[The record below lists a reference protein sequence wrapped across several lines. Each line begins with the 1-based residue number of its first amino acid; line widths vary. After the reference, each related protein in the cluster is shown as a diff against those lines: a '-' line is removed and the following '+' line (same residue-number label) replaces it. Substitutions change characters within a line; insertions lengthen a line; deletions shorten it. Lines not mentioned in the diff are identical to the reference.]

1 MVISLTLIISL
12 VIVRLFNKRS
22 LMAELLIAYCV
33 IPVLIVYIMWLTNYK
48 NIDNNTIFYTLLV
61 SYMILVCLLTL
72 HFAIEKPSISM
83 NILLY
88 CWIKPRKLDEVNL
101 MLDTIIAM
109 DNRLAETDENKFLF
123 KNNKLRNWV
132 IITLKIWKIV
142 APIEKDTTT

>member
-33 IPVLIVYIMWLTNYK
+33 ITVLIVYIMWLTNYK